1 MHGTISCLSRLALR
15 YLPLNRR
22 THAQQTRHS
31 ASAFTILFPP
41 LCAPPFVT
49 LLLDNASTSSNHTV
63 AQCSGN
69 SGRVSV
75 ERPMKHQR
83 NPQINCR
90 DKPHKNLYPT
100 NHTEHRDKN
109 HHANYEN
116 VQASCSRVS
125 GQLPSQCSYR
135 RFFMFLRPYRCEPQ
149 SRIHRDV
156 CLPREI
162 ILIRKRR
169 FNTTTTTSYVRAFR
183 VCFISLLFCRTRLL
197 IRRCG

>member
-75 ERPMKHQR
+75 ERPLKHQR

-156 CLPREI
+156 TRNHIDQEEAI
-162 ILIRKRR
+162 QHNHNYI
-169 FNTTTTTSYVRAFR
+169 VRAC
-183 VCFISLLFCRTRLL
+183 VPRLL
-197 IRRCG
+197 YQLAFLPHSASHP